1 MSNIRYNAFEQENL
15 TKINNTKTNNTT
27 VFEDLINLI
36 DTGEKQFHTFWYERL
51 MTAEVPLNN
60 PRKFEDQK
68 TEKKRS
74 LFIRIL

>member
-36 DTGEKQFHTFWYERL
+36 DTGEKQFHTF
-51 MTAEVPLNN
+51 
-60 PRKFEDQK
+60 
-68 TEKKRS
+68 
-74 LFIRIL
+74 